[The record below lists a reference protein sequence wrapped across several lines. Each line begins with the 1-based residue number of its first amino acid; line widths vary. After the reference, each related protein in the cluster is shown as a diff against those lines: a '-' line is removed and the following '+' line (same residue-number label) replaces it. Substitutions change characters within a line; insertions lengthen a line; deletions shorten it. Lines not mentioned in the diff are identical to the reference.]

1 MAVYR
6 WLMLKLNLQYFGHLV
21 QTTDSLEKTLMLGK
35 IEGRRRGGRQRMRW
49 LDGITNSIDMSLSK
63 LWELVMDR
71 EAWCAG
77 VHGVPKSQTQLSDWT
92 EQNWRQI
99 SELFKNLFIFDCA
112 GSSWLCG
119 ISSSCWER
127 GLLSSGG
134 AQAYHCG
141 GFSCCRAQTLE
152 LGLSSLWPQGLVVWW
167 HMGSSQTRDWTHV
180 SCVSCIGMQILDHWV
195 TREALFSFSYFFSLQ
210 IFYCKPVFILNGK
223 KNSFLLS
230 LVCIWDDRCLNLLW
244 CLCHNICKS
253 NHAAHLKHIQCC
265 MSIISQ

>member
-1 MAVYR
+1 MTDAEAESPILWPPGANN
-6 WLMLKLNLQYFGHLV
+6 WLIGKDSDAGKDWRQEERGTTEDEIVGWHHQLDRHEFEQALGIGDGQGSLVCWSPWGPKESDTTEWLN
-21 QTTDSLEKTLMLGK
+21 
-35 IEGRRRGGRQRMRW
+35 
-49 LDGITNSIDMSLSK
+49 
-63 LWELVMDR
+63 
-71 EAWCAG
+71 
-77 VHGVPKSQTQLSDWT
+77 WT
-92 EQNWRQI
+92 ELKTDGRI
-99 SELFKNLFIFDCA
+99 IFCFKNLFIFDCA

-167 HMGSSQTRDWTHV
+167 HMGSSQTRDWTHI

-253 NHAAHLKHIQCC
+253 SHHAAHLKHIQCC